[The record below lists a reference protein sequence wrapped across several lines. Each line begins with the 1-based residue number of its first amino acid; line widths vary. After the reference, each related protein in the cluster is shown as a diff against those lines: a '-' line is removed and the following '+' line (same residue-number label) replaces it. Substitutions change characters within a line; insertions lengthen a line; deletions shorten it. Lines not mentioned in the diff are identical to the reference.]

1 MSISATYDV
10 LVVGSGASGAMAAQT
25 LGVEGVRVGVVD
37 VGERDA
43 TYGELVPAT
52 DFTTIRTT
60 DPEQH
65 AYFLGREYDGLSWSD
80 NRVGSQLTP
89 PRSHL
94 VRGTERQIPLVSDTF
109 FPLESLAYGGLGGGW
124 GLGCFVFSDEELRR
138 AGLPP
143 DPLREAYQVV
153 ADRIGIS
160 GARDDAAPYCL
171 GRLEQIQPAPP
182 LEQNLE
188 GLLEAYRRRR
198 ACLNHRGFYVGRSAL
213 ALLTEPKDG
222 RAPTSACDM
231 DFWSDHGRSAYRSW
245 ITMDTLRERGAIE
258 YLDGRLVTRFRE
270 DADAVEVEAL
280 RIDGTGTERI
290 RARRLV
296 LAPGALGTA
305 RIVLRSLDASGR
317 RLPLLSNPYT
327 YMPCVQPRMLGR
339 AIAARKPSFSPL
351 IMYYDAP
358 DGAGGEILQAAFFSY
373 RSLLLFKLVREVP
386 LSFCDARRIMHELL
400 SSFTIA
406 GIHHPDHGDPSRT
419 VRLVPH
425 DDSPTGDA
433 LAADYRLRDDEQRR
447 NDRSEALFARTLRGL
462 GCVPLKTVR
471 TPHGASI
478 HYGGTL
484 PFSADGAPFTLAEDG
499 RLAGTRRVYVA
510 DGSGLRYLPAKG
522 ITLTL
527 MGNAHR
533 VAVGVVEGMRD
544 G

>member
-1 MSISATYDV
+1 MSGVPTYDV
-10 LVVGSGASGAMAAQT
+10 LLVGSGASGAMAAQT
-25 LGVEGVRVGVVD
+25 LGGTGLRVGVLD
-37 VGERDA
+37 VGERDT
-43 TYGELVPAT
+43 TYGRLVPPG

-60 DPEQH
+60 DDEQH
-65 AYFLGREYDGLSWSD
+65 AYFLGIDYEGVAWAD

-89 PRSHL
+89 PRGHL
-94 VRGTERQIPLVSDTF
+94 VRGVPSRIPVVSETF

-124 GLGCFVFSDEELRR
+124 GLGCFVFSTSELER
-138 AGLPP
+138 AGLPAG
-143 DPLREAYQVV
+143 PLREAYQVV

-160 GARDDAAPYCL
+160 GARDDAARHCL
-171 GRLEQIQPAPP
+171 GDLQRIQPAPP
-182 LEQNLE
+182 LEENLR
-188 GLLEAYRRRR
+188 GLLAAYERRRTR
-198 ACLNHRGFYVGRSAL
+198 FNRQGFHLGRSAL

-222 RAPTSACDM
+222 REPTSGNDM
-231 DFWSDHGRSAYRSW
+231 DFWSDDGRSAYRSW
-245 ITMDTLRERGAIE
+245 ITMDALRAEGAVE
-258 YLDGRLVTRFRE
+258 YLVGRLVTRFEER
-270 DADAVEVEAL
+270 ADSVAVEAM
-280 RIDGTGTERI
+280 RCDGSGQEQL

-305 RIVLRSLDASGR
+305 RIVLRSFGEPGR
-317 RLPLLSNPYT
+317 ALPLLSNPYT

-351 IMYYDAP
+351 IMYHEP
-358 DGAGGEILQAAFFSY
+358 GEEGGEILQAAFFSY

-386 LSFCDARRIMHELL
+386 LGFRDARRIMHELL

-406 GIHHPDHGDPSRT
+406 GVHHPDRGDPSRT
-419 VRLVPH
+419 VRLDPH
-425 DDSPTGDA
+425 ADSPTGDA
-433 LAADYRLRDDEQRR
+433 LAADYRLSADEQRA
-447 NDRSEALFARTLRGL
+447 NDGREALLARTLRRL
-462 GCVPLKTVR
+462 GCFPLKAIR

-484 PFSADGAPFTLAEDG
+484 PVAADGAPFTLDGSG

-527 MGNAHR
+527 MANAHR
-533 VAVGVVEGMRD
+533 VAAGVLETMRD

>member
-1 MSISATYDV
+1 VSGAATYDV

-25 LGVEGVRVGVVD
+25 LGGSGLRVAVLD
-37 VGERDA
+37 VGERDR
-43 TYGELVPAT
+43 TYGPLVPPT
-52 DFTTIRTT
+52 DFTTVRTT
-60 DPEQH
+60 DREQH
-65 AYFLGREYDGLSWSD
+65 AYFLGVDYEGVGWAD

-89 PRSHL
+89 PRGHL
-94 VRGTERQIPLVSDTF
+94 VRGVTANIPLVSETF

-124 GLGCFVFSDEELRR
+124 GLGCFVFSAHELER
-138 AGLPP
+138 AGLPAGP
-143 DPLREAYQVV
+143 VHEAYQVV

-160 GARDDAAPYCL
+160 GARDDAAEYCL
-171 GRLEQIQPAPP
+171 GDLERIQPAPP
-182 LEQNLE
+182 LEENLA
-188 GLLEAYRRRR
+188 GLLGAYERRRTRFNR
-198 ACLNHRGFYVGRSAL
+198 AGFHLGRSAL

-222 RAPTSACDM
+222 REATAGHDM
-231 DFWSDHGRSAYRSW
+231 DFWSDSGRSAYRSW
-245 ITMDTLRERGAIE
+245 ITMDALRAEGAVE
-258 YLDGRLVTRFRE
+258 YLDGRLVTRFE
-270 DADAVEVEAL
+270 EQTDAVVVEAI
-280 RIDGTGTERI
+280 RNDGSGTERLS
-290 RARRLV
+290 ARRLV

-305 RIVLRSLDASGR
+305 RIVLRSFGEPAR

-351 IMYYDAP
+351 IMYHEP
-358 DGAGGEILQAAFFSY
+358 RERGGEILQAAFFSY

-386 LSFCDARRIMHELL
+386 LGFRDARRIMHELL

-406 GIHHPDHGDPSRT
+406 GVHHPDHGDSSRT

-425 DDSPTGDA
+425 ADSPTGDA
-433 LAADYRLRDDEQRR
+433 LAADYRLRNDEQRANGER
-447 NDRSEALFARTLRGL
+447 EAQLARTQRRL
-462 GCVPLKTVR
+462 GCFPLKAIR

-484 PFSADGAPFTLAEDG
+484 PVSADGAPFTLDDRG

-527 MGNAHR
+527 MANAHR
-533 VAVGVVEGMRD
+533 VAAGVLETMGD

>member
-1 MSISATYDV
+1 VSDAPEHDV
-10 LVVGSGASGAMAAQT
+10 LIVGSGASGAMAAQT
-25 LGVEGVRVGVVD
+25 LGGSGLRVAVID
-37 VGERDA
+37 VGERDT
-43 TYGELVPAT
+43 TYGPLVPAE
-52 DFTTIRTT
+52 DFTTIRTS

-65 AYFLGREYDGLSWSD
+65 AYFLGADYEGLSWAD

-89 PRSHL
+89 PRGHL
-94 VRGTERQIPLVSDTF
+94 VRGVSASIPLVSETF

-124 GLGCFVFSDEELRR
+124 GLGCFAFSRRELER

-143 DPLREAYQVV
+143 GPLREAYQVV

-171 GRLEQIQPAPP
+171 DGLQRIQPAPP
-182 LEQNLE
+182 LEENLA
-188 GLLEAYRRRR
+188 GLLAAYERRRTR
-198 ACLNHRGFYVGRSAL
+198 FNRDGIHLGRSAL

-222 RAPTSACDM
+222 REPTAEHDM

-245 ITMDTLRERGAIE
+245 ITMDALRAKGAIE
-258 YLDGRLVTRFRE
+258 YLDGRLVTRFE
-270 DADAVEVEAL
+270 EHADGVTVEAV
-280 RIDGTGTERI
+280 RGDGSERE
-290 RARRLV
+290 RLSARRLV

-305 RIVLRSLDASGR
+305 RIVLRSLGEPGR
-317 RLPLLSNPYT
+317 RLPLLSNAYT
-327 YMPCVQPRMLGR
+327 YMPCVQPRMMGK

-351 IMYYDAP
+351 IMYRDPGA
-358 DGAGGEILQAAFFSY
+358 AGGEILQAAFFSY

-386 LSFCDARRIMHELL
+386 LGFRDARRIVHELL

-425 DDSPTGDA
+425 ADSPTGDA
-433 LAADYRLRDDEQRR
+433 LAADFRLRDDEQRT
-447 NDRSEALFARTLRGL
+447 NDAHEALFARTLRRL
-462 GCVPLKTVR
+462 GCFPLKTIR

-484 PFSADGAPFTLAEDG
+484 PVSADDAPFTLHESG
-499 RLAGTRRVYVA
+499 RLAGSRRVYVA

-527 MGNAHR
+527 MANAHR
-533 VAVGVVEGMRD
+533 VAAGVLDTMRD

>member
-1 MSISATYDV
+1 VSDAPEYDV
-10 LVVGSGASGAMAAQT
+10 LIVGSGASGAMAAQT
-25 LGVEGVRVGVVD
+25 LGGSGRRVAVLD

-43 TYGELVPAT
+43 TYGPLVPAR

-65 AYFLGREYDGLSWSD
+65 TYFLGADYEGLAWAD

-89 PRSHL
+89 PRGHL
-94 VRGTERQIPLVSDTF
+94 VRGVRASIPLVSETF

-124 GLGCFVFSDEELRR
+124 GLGCFAFSPEELER

-143 DPLREAYQVV
+143 GPVREAYQVV

-160 GARDDAAPYCL
+160 GACDDAAPYCL
-171 GRLEQIQPAPP
+171 DGLQRIQPAPP
-182 LEQNLE
+182 LEENLA
-188 GLLEAYRRRR
+188 GLLAAYERRRTR
-198 ACLNHRGFYVGRSAL
+198 LNRDGIHLGRSAL

-222 RAPTSACDM
+222 REPTAGHDM

-245 ITMDTLRERGAIE
+245 ITMDALRAEGAIE
-258 YLDGRLVTRFRE
+258 YLDGRLVTRFE
-270 DADAVEVEAL
+270 EHADAVAVEAI
-280 RIDGTGTERI
+280 RGDGSGAERLS
-290 RARRLV
+290 ARRLV

-305 RIVLRSLDASGR
+305 RIVLRSLGEAER

-339 AIAARKPSFSPL
+339 AIAAHKPSFSPL
-351 IMYYDAP
+351 IMYRDP
-358 DGAGGEILQAAFFSY
+358 GAGSGEILQAAFFSY

-386 LSFCDARRIMHELL
+386 LGFRDARRIVHELL

-425 DDSPTGDA
+425 PESPTGDA
-433 LAADYRLRDDEQRR
+433 LAADFRLRDDEQRA
-447 NDRSEALFARTLRGL
+447 NDAHEALLARTLRRL
-462 GCVPLKTVR
+462 GCFPLKTIR

-484 PFSADGAPFTLAEDG
+484 PVSADDAPFTLHESG

-527 MGNAHR
+527 MANAHR
-533 VAVGVVEGMRD
+533 VSAGVLDTMRD